1 MDAHLVKGGP
11 GDDVSSDPADLFWLH
26 YDVGYAFHTV
36 LSFFFI
42 IILYMNIYPGFLIEF
57 DCIVDGES
65 KLHFCCLFLIFPG
78 WFSWD

>member
-36 LSFFFI
+36 LSFFFYNYFI
-42 IILYMNIYPGFLIEF
+42 HEYISRIS
-57 DCIVDGES
+57 D
-65 KLHFCCLFLIFPG
+65 
-78 WFSWD
+78 